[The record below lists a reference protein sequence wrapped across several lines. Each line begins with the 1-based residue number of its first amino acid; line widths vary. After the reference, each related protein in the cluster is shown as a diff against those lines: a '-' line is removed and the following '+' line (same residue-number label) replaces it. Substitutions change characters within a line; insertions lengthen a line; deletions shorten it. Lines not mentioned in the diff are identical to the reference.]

1 MSSQASNQ
9 YIYPPLTSPDEFRL
23 VVLHQSGTNPSGGDN
38 FSIEFV
44 PGRFDQA
51 CSYVAL
57 SYAWGTDPGVEDIQ
71 VVGTRLQTL
80 KITKSLACALQSLR
94 KSEHKVLWIDALCI
108 DQTNLSEKSH
118 QIGRMAEIYR
128 RATEVVIWL
137 GDAANQS
144 DLAMDLLNNV
154 SAEKIDN
161 LATDPGA
168 IKAWVAL
175 SNLMTRSWF
184 TRRWVVQEVVFA
196 RHAVLRCGSA
206 TASWLRFCGVVEL
219 FVEKLEE
226 IKRTISNSTP
236 EQQPSDLSANLLHFL
251 LAFAGGVLPP
261 LAAVVVSVVNMHTGT
276 IFGPDQ
282 ITIGELRGIGV
293 HSLIALY
300 DRILPRKRNDTESYR
315 LCTMEAL
322 LSYLPESEATDGRD
336 MVFALASLAKD
347 YVGFTPDYKQSVVRV
362 YKNAVQQAAITSRSL
377 NIICRPWAQPSTNLP
392 SWILPN
398 SAFPFRR
405 NWKGIYV
412 RQHADT
418 LVRSAHQRIYQA
430 SGSICASASFNDD
443 ETKFVL
449 TCRGIQLPTIAWI
462 GDPAAKGSIS
472 NLWQDSFE
480 QSNVEHKYF
489 KEIYWRTL
497 VADRDSR
504 GNPPPYWYSLACTDA
519 HKLCPDGGLDTTKL
533 LQDQRKDGEQISNIL
548 KNFLARVKAVTW
560 NRRLVR
566 LKDYSLGL
574 VPERTL
580 RFDRICILFGCDVPV
595 VLRKRQNDFWELIG
609 EAFVYGVMDG
619 EAVERPYQD
628 MSFNLI

>member
-23 VVLHQSGTNPSGGDN
+23 VVLHQSGTNPSRGDKI
-38 FSIEFV
+38 SIEFV

-57 SYAWGTDPGVEDIQ
+57 SYAWGTDPGLEDIQ

-80 KITKSLACALQSLR
+80 KITKSLARALQSLQ
-94 KSEHKVLWIDALCI
+94 KSEHRVLWIDALCI
-108 DQTNLSEKSH
+108 DQKNLPEKSH

-128 RATEVVIWL
+128 RATEVMIWL

-168 IKAWVAL
+168 IEAWVAL
-175 SNLMTRSWF
+175 FNLMTRSWF

-196 RHAVLRCGSA
+196 KHAVLRCGSA

-236 EQQPSDLSANLLHFL
+236 EQQPSVLSGNLLHYLFA
-251 LAFAGGVLPP
+251 LASGVLPP
-261 LAAVVVSVVNMHTGT
+261 LALAAVVVPIINIRTGN

-282 ITIGELRGIGV
+282 PTIGELRGIGV

-300 DRILPRKRNDTESYR
+300 DRVLPRKRNDTESYR

-362 YKNAVQQAAITSRSL
+362 YKNAVQ
-377 NIICRPWAQPSTNLP
+377 
-392 SWILPN
+392 
-398 SAFPFRR
+398 
-405 NWKGIYV
+405 
-412 RQHADT
+412 
-418 LVRSAHQRIYQA
+418 
-430 SGSICASASFNDD
+430 
-443 ETKFVL
+443 
-449 TCRGIQLPTIAWI
+449 
-462 GDPAAKGSIS
+462 
-472 NLWQDSFE
+472 
-480 QSNVEHKYF
+480 
-489 KEIYWRTL
+489 
-497 VADRDSR
+497 
-504 GNPPPYWYSLACTDA
+504 
-519 HKLCPDGGLDTTKL
+519 
-533 LQDQRKDGEQISNIL
+533 
-548 KNFLARVKAVTW
+548 
-560 NRRLVR
+560 
-566 LKDYSLGL
+566 
-574 VPERTL
+574 
-580 RFDRICILFGCDVPV
+580 
-595 VLRKRQNDFWELIG
+595 
-609 EAFVYGVMDG
+609 
-619 EAVERPYQD
+619 
-628 MSFNLI
+628 